1 MGWDHWSHFLP
12 FPLFTAKRIAINNG
26 KKVDEPLFKLG
37 HLVSDHVNLTR
48 LSMDGSPREIPLL
61 RCRESPDSGWEL
73 IGQRP
78 WCDWQPL
85 QLQECDVACNALF
98 PRWIRHVSSSTLLSQ
113 HHHAFTTVHMCLHY
127 LLNLTVKL
135 LAFKSRVELWQFFK
149 TIIVQ

>member
-1 MGWDHWSHFLP
+1 MIEIIDLIFCHPKPKHSLLQSVLLSITVNRLMSRCLHS
-12 FPLFTAKRIAINNG
+12 RIMWTSRDCRWMVRHERSLSSG
-26 KKVDEPLFKLG
+26 VD
-37 HLVSDHVNLTR
+37 SR
-48 LSMDGSPREIPLL
+48 
-61 RCRESPDSGWEL
+61 WEL
-73 IGQRP
+73 IGQWP

-113 HHHAFTTVHMCLHY
+113 HHHAFTAVHMCSHY

-149 TIIVQ
+149 TITVQ